1 MKKIHY
7 YYVSKSGSSQIIII
21 FPNQIC
27 SAMLSVHQL
36 LKSKKNNSVWSVS
49 PQHMVIDA
57 LNVMAEKGIGA
68 VLVMDGENLIGIFS
82 ERDYAR
88 KGIIAGRKAKSTPVT
103 EVMTP
108 NVFTVSP
115 SMDIEDCMTL
125 FSEKRI
131 RHLPVTEQ
139 GLVVGMLSISDI
151 VTAIINAQDQQI
163 KYLEAYITGQ

>member
-1 MKKIHY
+1 
-7 YYVSKSGSSQIIII
+7 
-21 FPNQIC
+21 
-27 SAMLSVHQL
+27 
-36 LKSKKNNSVWSVS
+36 
-49 PQHMVIDA
+49 
-57 LNVMAEKGIGA
+57 
-68 VLVMDGENLIGIFS
+68 MDGENLIGIFS

>member
-1 MKKIHY
+1 MQNLIQ
-7 YYVSKSGSSQIIII
+7 S
-21 FPNQIC
+21 FPNQIL
-27 SAMLSVHQL
+27 SAMLSVSRL
-36 LKSKKNNSVWSVS
+36 LNNKKNEGVWSVS
-49 PQHMVIDA
+49 PNHMVIDA
-57 LNVMAEKGIGA
+57 LNLMSEKGIGA
-68 VLVMDGENLIGIFS
+68 VMVMEGDRLVGIFS

-131 RHLPVTEQ
+131 RHLPVVDNQ
-139 GLVVGMLSISDI
+139 RVIGMLSIGDI
-151 VTAIINAQDQQI
+151 VTAIIQAQDQQI

>member
-1 MKKIHY
+1 
-7 YYVSKSGSSQIIII
+7 
-21 FPNQIC
+21 
-27 SAMLSVHQL
+27 MLSVSRL
-36 LKSKKNNSVWSVS
+36 LNNKKNEGVWSVS
-49 PQHMVIDA
+49 PNHMVIDA
-57 LNVMAEKGIGA
+57 LNLMSEKGIGA
-68 VLVMDGENLIGIFS
+68 VMVMEGDRLVGIFS

-131 RHLPVTEQ
+131 RHLPVVDNQ
-139 GLVVGMLSISDI
+139 RVIGMLSIGDI
-151 VTAIINAQDQQI
+151 VTAIIQAQDQQI
-163 KYLEAYITGQ
+163 KYLEAYITGQW

>member
-1 MKKIHY
+1 
-7 YYVSKSGSSQIIII
+7 
-21 FPNQIC
+21 
-27 SAMLSVHQL
+27 MLSVSRL
-36 LKSKKNNSVWSVS
+36 LSNKNINLVWSVS
-49 PQHMVIDA
+49 PNHMVIDA
-57 LNVMAEKGIGA
+57 LNLMSEKGIGA
-68 VLVMDGENLIGIFS
+68 VLVMEEDRLVGIFS

-131 RHLPVTEQ
+131 RHLPVVDNQ
-139 GLVVGMLSISDI
+139 RVIGMLSIGDI
-151 VTAIINAQDQQI
+151 VTAIIQAQDQQI

>member
-1 MKKIHY
+1 
-7 YYVSKSGSSQIIII
+7 
-21 FPNQIC
+21 
-27 SAMLSVHQL
+27 MLSVNRL
-36 LKSKKNNSVWSVS
+36 LNNKKNEGVWSVS
-49 PQHMVIDA
+49 PNHMVIDA
-57 LNVMAEKGIGA
+57 LNLMSEQGIGA
-68 VLVMDGENLIGIFS
+68 VMVMEGDRLVGIFS

-115 SMDIEDCMTL
+115 DMDIEDCMNL

-131 RHLPVTEQ
+131 RHLPVVDNQ
-139 GLVVGMLSISDI
+139 QVIGMLSIGDI
-151 VTAIINAQDQQI
+151 VTAIIQAQDQQI